1 VNEPID
7 PQPRSVSYSLPL
19 SRPLVTWI
27 LLGLIVAAFLGME
40 AMGWMLTGTLGGSNN
55 TEVLIRMGAKVT
67 PFIAA
72 GEYWRLFTSMFLHI
86 GLMHLAFNG
95 YALLAIGTDLERLFG
110 HGRFLA
116 IYLLS
121 GLMGSLASYAFKY
134 SLAAGASGAIFGLI
148 GALAAFFAIHR
159 ERLGAWGRN
168 RLINIAFLV
177 ALNLFLG
184 FRPNSGIDNLAHIGG
199 LLAGLGLGWA
209 MAPRYELDPIRMQVV
224 DRNRLSRYWPA
235 LVLAVVV
242 LVGGTAL
249 ATIVHRDSPRSQ
261 LLRGQEAIERESWDE
276 AVSELEGALS
286 RDPTLADVP
295 TLFYLG
301 LAYNHLEQPQEAAGA
316 YEAALELDPS
326 HSPSIWN
333 LAITYLDLGR
343 YAEARPLF
351 ETYQEL
357 NPAETLQVRPY
368 LDELE
373 RLGY

>member
-1 VNEPID
+1 MNETIEAQLRP
-7 PQPRSVSYSLPL
+7 VSYTLPL
-19 SRPLVTWI
+19 SRPRLTWI
-27 LLGLIVAAFLGME
+27 LLGLIVAVFLGME
-40 AMGWMLTGTLGGSNN
+40 ALGWTLTGTLGGSSN

-67 PFIAA
+67 PLIAA

-95 YALLAIGTDLERLFG
+95 YALLAIGTELERLFG

-121 GLMGSLASYAFKY
+121 GLMGSLASYAFSY

-148 GALAAFFAIHR
+148 GALGAFFAIHR

-168 RLINIAFLV
+168 RLINIAFLI

-184 FRPNSGIDNLAHIGG
+184 FTQPGIDNLAHIGG

-209 MAPRYELDPIRMQVV
+209 MTPSYKLDPVRMQVV
-224 DRNRLSRYWPA
+224 DRNQPSRYWPA
-235 LVLAVVV
+235 LVLAVGV
-242 LVGGTAL
+242 LVSGTAL
-249 ATIVHRDSPRSQ
+249 ATVVHRDSPRSQ
-261 LLRGQEAIERESWDE
+261 LLRGQEAIEREAWDE

-301 LAYNHLEQPQEAAGA
+301 LGYNYLEQPQEAAKA

-326 HSPSIWN
+326 HPPSIWN
-333 LAITYLDLGR
+333 LAITYLDLDR

-351 ETYQEL
+351 ERYQEL

>member
-1 VNEPID
+1 MNETIEAQLRP
-7 PQPRSVSYSLPL
+7 VSYTLPL
-19 SRPLVTWI
+19 SRPRITWI
-27 LLGLIVAAFLGME
+27 LLGLIVAVFLGME
-40 AMGWMLTGTLGGSNN
+40 ALGWTLTGTLGGSSN

-67 PFIAA
+67 PLIAA

-95 YALLAIGTDLERLFG
+95 YALLAIGTELERLFG

-121 GLMGSLASYAFKY
+121 GLMGSLASYAFSY

-148 GALAAFFAIHR
+148 GALGAFFAIHR

-168 RLINIAFLV
+168 RLINIAFLI

-184 FRPNSGIDNLAHIGG
+184 FTQPGIDNLAHIGG

-209 MAPRYELDPIRMQVV
+209 MTPRYKLDPVRMQVV
-224 DRNRLSRYWPA
+224 DRNQPSRYWPA
-235 LVLAVVV
+235 LVLAVGV
-242 LVGGTAL
+242 LVSGTAL
-249 ATIVHRDSPRSQ
+249 ATVVHRDSPRSQ
-261 LLRGQEAIERESWDE
+261 LLRGQEAIEREAWDE

-301 LAYNHLEQPQEAAGA
+301 LAYNYLEQPQEAAKA

-326 HSPSIWN
+326 HPPSIWN
-333 LAITYLDLGR
+333 LAITYLDLDR

-351 ETYQEL
+351 ERYQEL

>member
-1 VNEPID
+1 MNEPMG
-7 PQPRSVSYSLPL
+7 PQPRAVSYSLPL
-19 SRPLVTWI
+19 SRPLVTWV
-27 LLGLIVAAFLGME
+27 LLGLIVAVFLGTE
-40 AMGWMLTGTLGGSNN
+40 AMGWVLTGTLGGSTN

-67 PFIAA
+67 PLIAA

-86 GLMHLAFNG
+86 GVMHLAFNG
-95 YALLAIGTDLERLFG
+95 YALLAIGTELERLFG

-121 GLMGSLASYAFKY
+121 GLLGSLASYAFSY

-159 ERLGAWGRN
+159 ERLGTWGRN
-168 RLINIAFLV
+168 RLMNIAFLIG
-177 ALNLFLG
+177 LNLFLG
-184 FRPNSGIDNLAHIGG
+184 FTRPGIDNLAHIGG

-209 MAPRYELDPIRMQVV
+209 MTPRYELDPVRMQVV
-224 DRNRLSRYWPA
+224 DRNQPSRYWPA
-235 LVLAVVV
+235 LVLAVGI
-242 LVGGTAL
+242 LVGGTTL
-249 ATIVHRDSPRSQ
+249 ATSVHRDSPRSQ
-261 LLRGQEAIERESWDE
+261 LLRGLEAVEREAWDE
-276 AVSELEGALS
+276 AAIELEGALS
-286 RDPTLADVP
+286 RDPALADVP

-301 LAYNHLEQPQEAAGA
+301 LAYNYLEQPQDAAIA

-326 HSPSIWN
+326 HSPSLWN
-333 LAITYLDLGR
+333 LAITYLDLER

-373 RLGY
+373 QLGY

>member
-1 VNEPID
+1 MNEPID
-7 PQPRSVSYSLPL
+7 PQPRAVSYSLPL
-19 SRPLVTWI
+19 SRPLVTWV
-27 LLGLIVAAFLGME
+27 LLGLIVAVFLGME
-40 AMGWMLTGTLGGSNN
+40 AMGWVLTGTLGGSTN

-67 PFIAA
+67 PLIAA

-86 GLMHLAFNG
+86 GVMHLAFNG
-95 YALLAIGTDLERLFG
+95 YALLAIGTELERLFG

-121 GLMGSLASYAFKY
+121 GLMGSLASYAFSY

-148 GALAAFFAIHR
+148 GALGAFFAIHR
-159 ERLGAWGRN
+159 ERLGTWGRN
-168 RLINIAFLV
+168 RLMNIVFLIG
-177 ALNLFLG
+177 LNLFLG
-184 FRPNSGIDNLAHIGG
+184 FTRPGIDNLAHIGG

-209 MAPRYELDPIRMQVV
+209 MTPRYELDPVRMQVV
-224 DRNRLSRYWPA
+224 DRNQLSRYWPA
-235 LVLAVVV
+235 PVLAVGI
-242 LVGGTAL
+242 LVGGTIL
-249 ATIVHRDSPRSQ
+249 ATSVHRDSPRSQ
-261 LLRGQEAIERESWDE
+261 LLRGQEAVEREAWDE
-276 AVSELEGALS
+276 AASELEGALS

-301 LAYNHLEQPQEAAGA
+301 LAYNYLEQPQDAAGA

-326 HSPSIWN
+326 HSPSLWN
-333 LAITYLDLGR
+333 LAITYLDLER

-373 RLGY
+373 QLGY

>member
-1 VNEPID
+1 MNEPLD
-7 PQPRSVSYSLPL
+7 PQPRAVSYSLPL
-19 SRPLVTWI
+19 SRPRVTWI
-27 LLGLIVAAFLGME
+27 LLGLIVAVFLGME
-40 AMGWMLTGTLGGSNN
+40 AMGWVLTGTLGGSTN

-86 GLMHLAFNG
+86 GVMHLAFNG
-95 YALLAIGTDLERLFG
+95 YALLAIGTELERLFG

-121 GLMGSLASYAFKY
+121 GLMGSLASYAFSY

-159 ERLGAWGRN
+159 ERLGTWGRN
-168 RLINIAFLV
+168 RLMNIAFLIG
-177 ALNLFLG
+177 LNLFLG
-184 FRPNSGIDNLAHIGG
+184 FTRPGIDNLAHIGG

-209 MAPRYELDPIRMQVV
+209 MTPRYELDPVRMQVV
-224 DRNRLSRYWPA
+224 DRNQLSRYWPA
-235 LVLAVVV
+235 LVLAAGV

-249 ATIVHRDSPRSQ
+249 ATSVHRDSPRSQ
-261 LLRGQEAIERESWDE
+261 LLRGQEAVEREAWDE
-276 AVSELEGALS
+276 AASELESALS

-301 LAYNHLEQPQEAAGA
+301 LAYNYLEQPQDAAGA

-333 LAITYLDLGR
+333 LAITYLDLER
-343 YAEARPLF
+343 YAEARTLF
-351 ETYQEL
+351 EAYEEL

-373 RLGY
+373 QLGY